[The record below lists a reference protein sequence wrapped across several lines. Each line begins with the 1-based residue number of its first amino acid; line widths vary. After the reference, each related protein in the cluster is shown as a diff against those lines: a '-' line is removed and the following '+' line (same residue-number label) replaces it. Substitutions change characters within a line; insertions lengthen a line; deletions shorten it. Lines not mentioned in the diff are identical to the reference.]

1 MIDPIGPDPT
11 DPAVPAK
18 HVGEIVP
25 HLEVPEPPPPT
36 RPRVRYSNYDS
47 PEAIKLKSAAAEPQ
61 KPASATPKP
70 ETNKPRTSQ
79 TVAANPVP
87 NPPQDAKT
95 AKAAPAASTPAN
107 PNTAL
112 AHKPQAPHKAGTLEK
127 AVGLAKVV
135 LPLAGKLLPLLE
147 GNVAGAAAN
156 LLAGRPAP
164 EVNLKPLEESI
175 ARLQA
180 DQRAITFHTSEH
192 KRQIQRLQ
200 DDLAVLKE
208 SLEKNAAEQAELIEH
223 VAKLA
228 KRTRSFTRFVTIL
241 LAISI
246 LFSLVLVVRIAYII
260 RF

>member
-1 MIDPIGPDPT
+1 MIDPIGPDPN
-11 DPAVPAK
+11 DPAVPPR

-25 HLEVPEPPPPT
+25 HLELPEPPPPT
-36 RPRVRYSNYDS
+36 RPRVRYANYDS
-47 PEAIKLKSAAAEPQ
+47 AEAIKLKSAA
-61 KPASATPKP
+61 PKP
-70 ETNKPRTSQ
+70 EQ
-79 TVAANPVP
+79 TREPMAANPVP
-87 NPPQDAKT
+87 EPPEHANT
-95 AKAAPAASTPAN
+95 AEPAPPPPPATPGIAPAN

-112 AHKPQAPHKAGTLEK
+112 ARKPQPAHKPGKFEK
-127 AVGLAKVV
+127 AVGLARVV

-192 KRQIQRLQ
+192 KHKIQRLQ
-200 DDLAVLKE
+200 DDLTVLKE
-208 SLEKNAAEQAELIEH
+208 SLEKNAADQAELIEH

-228 KRTRSFTRFVTIL
+228 QRTRSFMRFVTIL

-246 LFSLVLVVRIAYII
+246 LFTVLLVVRIAYII